1 VRAIAISTDTGP
13 QISAFALE
21 DPRGGQRGQQ
31 LAGNYWRSGNPLA
44 SIDLTAGRIVCVVRG
59 IGLALG
65 RYCITPTLK
74 ANLIGIDV
82 PNDRDIVA
90 PALDAASTPGAARLI
105 DWHIAAVEGAAF
117 IVEPNFAP
125 TS

>member
-1 VRAIAISTDTGP
+1 
-13 QISAFALE
+13 
-21 DPRGGQRGQQ
+21 
-31 LAGNYWRSGNPLA
+31 
-44 SIDLTAGRIVCVVRG
+44 
-59 IGLALG
+59 
-65 RYCITPTLK
+65 
-74 ANLIGIDV
+74 V

-105 DWHIAAVEGAAF
+105 DWHIAAVEGGAF